1 MSFFPSTLFTS
12 ADSVLIQ
19 ARINQI
25 CQELDNII
33 NPNNPDIFIIDEK
46 TGWTIEI
53 VRNLK
58 NWLSQK
64 PFNHQNKII
73 IIYQVHQFNL
83 ESQNALLKSLEEP
96 GENNYFILTSN
107 KPSKII
113 NTIISRCQIIKL
125 KNNLSV
131 TTKLKPFIFSD
142 QIKTN
147 LLQGDSIAKDKNQ
160 VLPFLQD
167 QLKIYQQLLLKNP
180 SKQNSQIIQKILKAI
195 QMIESNVDP
204 RSALD
209 YLLLNY

>member
-1 MSFFPSTLFTS
+1 MNLFPSTLFIS
-12 ADSVLIQ
+12 ANSSLIQ
-19 ARINQI
+19 DQINQI
-25 CQELDNII
+25 CQQLNNII
-33 NPNNPDIFIIDEK
+33 KPNNPDIFIIDQNS
-46 TGWTIEI
+46 GWTIELT
-53 VRNLK
+53 RTLK
-58 NWLSQK
+58 IWLSQK

-113 NTIISRCQIIKL
+113 STIISRCLIIKL

-131 TTKLKPFIFSD
+131 EKDLKPLIFSD

-147 LLQGDSIAKDKNQ
+147 LLQSENISRDKNQ
-160 VLPFLQD
+160 ALPYLEN
-167 QLKIYQQLLLKNP
+167 QLKIYQKLILKNP
-180 SKQNSQIIQKILKAI
+180 TKQNSQIIQKILKAI

-209 YLLLNY
+209 YIFLT

>member
-1 MSFFPSTLFTS
+1 MSLFPSTLFTS

-19 ARINQI
+19 THINQI

-33 NPNNPDIFIIDEK
+33 NPNNPDIFVIDEK
-46 TGWTIEI
+46 TGWSIEL

-125 KNNLSV
+125 KNNLSI
-131 TTKLKPFIFSD
+131 TTKLKPLIFSD

-147 LLQGDSIAKDKNQ
+147 LLQGDSIAKDKDQ

-180 SKQNSQIIQKILKAI
+180 TKQNSQIIQKILKAI

-209 YLLLNY
+209 YLLLNS